1 MLVLSPQTFAQEKW
15 IPLFNGKDL
24 SGWEKVQGK
33 AEYKVKGNQVIGTSK
48 VGGPSTYMCTKKR
61 YSDFIFEVDVKI
73 ERGMNSGIQFRSNS
87 LKSYK
92 NGQVHGYQAEIDPSD
107 RAWSGGIFDQSRR
120 KWLYPLSMNEPGR
133 KAFKNGQWN
142 KYRIEAIGNTLR
154 IWVNG
159 IQTSNLIDDMTAKG
173 FIGLQVHQIKD
184 KELEG
189 LTVRWRDARIM
200 TENLESNRWP
210 VATNAP
216 EISFLKK

>member
-1 MLVLSPQTFAQEKW
+1 
-15 IPLFNGKDL
+15 
-24 SGWEKVQGK
+24 
-33 AEYKVKGNQVIGTSK
+33 
-48 VGGPSTYMCTKKR
+48 MCTKKR

-73 ERGMNSGIQFRSNS
+73 EVGMNSGIQFRSNS
-87 LKSYK
+87 GKEFEIK
-92 NGQVHGYQAEIDPSD
+92 GVHGYQAEIDPSD

-120 KWLYPLSMNEPGR
+120 KWMYPLSANEPGR

-142 KYRIEAIGNTLR
+142 TYRIEAIGNKLR

-159 IQTSNLIDDMTAKG
+159 IQTSNLVDDMTAEG

-184 KELEG
+184 TKLEG
-189 LTVRWRDARIM
+189 LQVSWRDARIM